1 MDKTPLRVLI
11 VEDSVNDA
19 DLAVLELSRGGFA
32 VAWTR
37 VDTPADFDAALS
49 PDLDIILSD
58 YVMPHFDG
66 LRALHMLQQR
76 GFPIPF
82 LLVSGTIGEDTAV
95 AAMRA
100 GATDYL
106 LKDRLAR
113 LAPAVRLAL
122 SQKQARTSAEQAETA
137 LRQSEARFRALVEN
151 SSDAVLLM
159 DANAVV
165 SYLTPASTRILGYPL
180 ETLIGRSLFPLLNP
194 ADDAKARAAVNTWL
208 QSPNQPIP
216 FQLRFTHQTG
226 QPVWIE
232 AIGHNLLADPA
243 IQALV
248 INYRDISERV
258 QRERELEALSQL
270 SASLRQAQTRAE
282 MLPIILDHAV
292 NLLNAAGASLDLRD
306 AATRAMV
313 VEQAR
318 GDWASLVG
326 HRMGPDEGI
335 NGHVM
340 ATGQTYVSAD
350 VSHDPRFMAAA
361 FSANT
366 PAVIAVPLKARDVPI
381 GVLWA
386 GRRQPFGADEARLLT
401 AVADLVASAIYRA
414 TLHEQTETRLQR
426 LSTLRMIDM
435 AINASLDL
443 QVTLN
448 VLLSQATRQL
458 NVHAATILL
467 YERQTQALIFAAG
480 RGFRTPGVEA
490 TRLRLGE
497 RFAGIAALERRTV
510 SLPDLTLGQMQD
522 SMRELV
528 AREGFLAYVGVPLL
542 AKGQLQGVFEIF
554 HRASLQSDP
563 EWLEFLETL
572 AGQAAIAIDNATVY
586 ADLQR
591 SHADLRLAYDS
602 TLEGWSRALDLRD
615 KETEGHTQRVT
626 ELSLRL
632 AQAMGLGPDELVH
645 LRRGALLHDIGKMGV
660 PDYILHKPGPLS
672 DEEWVIMRQHPVF
685 AYEMLL
691 PIAYLRH
698 ALDIPYCHHEKWDG
712 TGYPRSLKGESIPLS
727 ARIFAVAD
735 VYDALR
741 SDRPYRPSWPAD
753 QTRAYILEQAGRQFD
768 PRVVDTFAHL
778 P

>member
-1 MDKTPLRVLI
+1 MGKTPLRLLI
-11 VEDSVNDA
+11 VEDSSDDA

-32 VAWTR
+32 VEWTR
-37 VDTPADFDAALS
+37 VETPDAFEAALS
-49 PDLDIILSD
+49 PNLDVILSD

-66 LRALHMLQQR
+66 LRALDMLKAHELS
-76 GFPIPF
+76 IPF
-82 LLVSGTIGEDTAV
+82 ILVSGTIGEETAV

-106 LKDRLAR
+106 LRDRLAR

-122 SQKQARTSAEQAETA
+122 GQKHMAAATELAEEA
-137 LRQSEARFRALVEN
+137 LRQSEARFRALVEH
-151 SSDAVLLM
+151 SSDAVLLV
-159 DANAVV
+159 DADGQVT
-165 SYLTPASTRILGYPL
+165 YTTPATTRILGYPL
-180 ETLIGRSLFPLLNP
+180 DEFVGRGLFPLV
-194 ADDAKARAAVNTWL
+194 DAQDEARARAAFDHWL
-208 QSPNQPIP
+208 RTPGQPLAA
-216 FQLRFTHQTG
+216 QLRVSHQAGHTLW
-226 QPVWIE
+226 VE
-232 AIGHNLLADPA
+232 AVGTNLLADPA
-243 IQALV
+243 VRAVV

-258 QRERELEALSQL
+258 QRERELEAISRL
-270 SASLRQAQTRAE
+270 SAVLRQAQTRAE
-282 MLPIILDHAV
+282 MLPIILDHAIS
-292 NLLNAAGASLDLRD
+292 LLGAAGATLDLRD
-306 AATRAMV
+306 SATRIMV

-318 GDWASLVG
+318 GDWATLAG
-326 HRMGPDEGI
+326 LHLGPDEGVDS
-335 NGHVM
+335 HVI
-340 ATGQTYVSAD
+340 ATGQPYRNSDAA
-350 VSHDPRFMAAA
+350 SDPRFPRAALT
-361 FSANT
+361 ANT

-386 GRRQPFGADEARLLT
+386 GRRTPFGDDELRLLA
-401 AVADLVASAIYRA
+401 AVADLVASAIHRA

-467 YERQTQALIFAAG
+467 YERQTQALVFAAG
-480 RGFRTPGVEA
+480 RGFRLPGVET
-490 TRLRLGE
+490 TRLRLGD
-497 RFAGIAALERRTV
+497 RYAGVAALERRTV
-510 SLPDLTLGQMQD
+510 SLPNLNLGPLQDAMRDLV
-522 SMRELV
+522 R
-528 AREGFLAYVGVPLL
+528 REGFVAYVGVPLL

-554 HRASLQSDP
+554 HRVPLQSDP
-563 EWLEFLETL
+563 EWLEYLETL

-615 KETEGHTQRVT
+615 HETEGHTQRVT
-626 ELSLRL
+626 ELSVRL
-632 AQAMGLGPDELVH
+632 AQSMGLGPDELVH

-660 PDYILHKPGPLS
+660 PDYILHKPGKLT
-672 DEEWVIMRQHPVF
+672 DEEWVVMRLHPVY
-685 AYEMLL
+685 AHEMLL
-691 PIAYLRH
+691 PIAYLRR
-698 ALDIPYCHHEKWDG
+698 AIDIPYCHHEKWDG
-712 TGYPRSLKGESIPLS
+712 TGYPRGLKGESIPLS

-735 VYDALR
+735 VWDALR

-753 QTRAYILEQAGRQFD
+753 KTRAYILEQASQHFD
-768 PRVVDTFAHL
+768 ARVVEAFARL

>member
-1 MDKTPLRVLI
+1 M
-11 VEDSVNDA
+11 DA
-19 DLAVLELSRGGFA
+19 D
-32 VAWTR
+32 
-37 VDTPADFDAALS
+37 
-49 PDLDIILSD
+49 
-58 YVMPHFDG
+58 
-66 LRALHMLQQR
+66 
-76 GFPIPF
+76 
-82 LLVSGTIGEDTAV
+82 
-95 AAMRA
+95 
-100 GATDYL
+100 
-106 LKDRLAR
+106 
-113 LAPAVRLAL
+113 
-122 SQKQARTSAEQAETA
+122 
-137 LRQSEARFRALVEN
+137 
-151 SSDAVLLM
+151 
-159 DANAVV
+159 AVV
-165 SYLTPASTRILGYPL
+165 TYLTPANTRLLGYPAEEL
-180 ETLIGRSLFPLLNP
+180 LGRSVFPLVNP
-194 ADDAKARAAVNTWL
+194 VDDDQARAAFDAWL
-208 QSPNQPIP
+208 AAPNRPLS
-216 FQLRFTHQTG
+216 FQLRFTHQAG
-226 QPVWIE
+226 HFVWME
-232 AIGHNLLADPA
+232 VVGHNLLADPA
-243 IQALV
+243 VRAIV
-248 INYRDISERV
+248 VNYRDISERV
-258 QRERELEALSQL
+258 QRERELEAISQL

-292 NLLNAAGASLDLRD
+292 NLLGAAGASLDLRD
-306 AATRAMV
+306 PATRGLI

-326 HRMGPDEGI
+326 HRLGPDEGV
-335 NGHVM
+335 NAHVM
-340 ATGQTYVSAD
+340 ATGHTYVNTD
-350 VSHDPRFMAAA
+350 VTSDPRFIAAA
-361 FSANT
+361 LTANT
-366 PAVIAVPLKARDVPI
+366 PAVVAVPLKARDVPI
-381 GVLWA
+381 GVLWV
-386 GRRQPFGADEARLLT
+386 GRRPPFGADEVRLLT
-401 AVADLVASAIYRA
+401 AVSDLVASAIHRA

-448 VLLSQATRQL
+448 VLLSQAARQL
-458 NVHAATILL
+458 NVHAADILL
-467 YERQTQALIFAAG
+467 YERQTQALVYAAG
-480 RGFRTPGVEA
+480 RGFRTPGVE
-490 TRLRLGE
+490 TTQLRLGD

-510 SLPDLTLGQMQD
+510 SLPDLSAGQMRD
-522 SMRELV
+522 SLRELV
-528 AREGFLAYVGVPLL
+528 NREGFVAYVGVPLL

-554 HRASLQSDP
+554 HRAPLQSDP

-632 AQAMGLGPDELVH
+632 AQAMGLGPEELVH

-660 PDYILHKPGPLS
+660 PDYILHKPGPLT
-672 DEEWVIMRQHPVF
+672 DEEWVIMRLHPVY
-685 AYEMLL
+685 AYEMLF

-712 TGYPRSLKGESIPLS
+712 TGYPRQLKAESIPLS

-753 QTRAYILEQAGRQFD
+753 QTRAYILEQAGQHFD
-768 PRVVDTFAHL
+768 PRVVDIFAHL